1 MSLNKIKK
9 ERCFM
14 IKRIL
19 NVLLCSV
26 MALGLLSTA
35 ASAADCSGKLKVTLN
50 KPSD

>member
-1 MSLNKIKK
+1 
-9 ERCFM
+9 M

-19 NVLLCSV
+19 NVLLCFV

-35 ASAADCSGKLKVTLN
+35 ASASDCSGKLKVTLN